1 MSRQFNWRHIRR
13 PNWQRIRRLL
23 VVIIY
28 RGLRRGKRRIP
39 PGLRLVVGLLLVLGG
54 LVGFLPILGFWM
66 IPLGIAV
73 ASLDI
78 PPLSR
83 VLNAKLRGLR
93 YRRKTKRGSNGPRAD
108 MHRG

>member
-1 MSRQFNWRHIRR
+1 MTLRHF
-13 PNWQRIRRLL
+13 NWQRIRRLL
-23 VVIIY
+23 VVITY

-39 PGLRLVVGLLLVLGG
+39 PGLRLFVGLLLVLGG

-78 PPLSR
+78 PPLYR
-83 VLNAKLRGLR
+83 VLNRKLRQLR
-93 YRRKTKRGSNGPRAD
+93 YRRTVRRNPRRTPTED
-108 MHRG
+108 

>member
-1 MSRQFNWRHIRR
+1 MLSQFNWHHIRN

-23 VVIIY
+23 VVVTY

-78 PPLSR
+78 PPLYR
-83 VLNAKLRGLR
+83 VLNTRLRKLRH
-93 YRRKTKRGSNGPRAD
+93 RRKVRRSPTGAHIED
-108 MHRG
+108 